1 MGTLFEIVGD
11 FQRLYDIA
19 ADGTDPQLLEDTLE
33 ALTLD
38 LSDKTAGYVA
48 VINQLDME
56 AAKAD
61 LLAKQFAEKRDARKN
76 AVKRIKERLIVAMDA
91 LGEKE
96 IPAGDFTIKIVGN
109 GGKQP
114 LKITGDVPEQFNKVI
129 IEPDNDKIRDALAKG
144 EKLDFAHLEER
155 GRHITIK

>member
-19 ADGTDPQLLEDTLE
+19 TDGTDPQLLEDTLE
-33 ALTLD
+33 ALTMD

-76 AVKRIKERLIVAMDA
+76 AIKRIKERLMIAMDA
-91 LGEKE
+91 LEMKE
-96 IPAGDFTIKIVGN
+96 ISAGDYTIKIQKN

-114 LKITGDVPEQFNKVI
+114 LKITGDVPEHFNKVI
-129 IEPDNDKIRDALAKG
+129 IEPDNEKIREALANG

-155 GRHITIK
+155 GRHISIK